1 MPHRIIIVGAGLA
14 GSLLA
19 VQLGRAGHHVRI
31 LERRS
36 DPRGSGVLG
45 GRSINLAISV
55 RGFRALERAGLHDRI
70 LEKAVE
76 MPGRMI
82 HTGSDSIFQ
91 PYSRDANQSIK
102 SVSRGGLNLALI
114 EAADELENV
123 EILFD
128 RPCKSVSLGDATVT
142 TPNPDGV
149 EETPTAD
156 LVVGADGAYSAVRL
170 GMQMNPRFN
179 FSQSYLEHGYKEL
192 TIPAV
197 AEGPHA
203 PFALEPRALH
213 IWPHGG
219 SMMIALPNPAG
230 SFTCTLFWPYQGDHG
245 FDRLEH
251 AKPSEIVAFFEEWYP
266 NAVPIMPTLAEDY
279 RRNPTSPLV
288 TIRCNPWNIGRTV
301 LLGDSA
307 HAIVPFYGQG
317 ANAAFEDCDE
327 LVDAIARHPE
337 DIDRAIREYQDARIE
352 NANAIAD
359 LAIENFLE
367 MRDHTGSRVH
377 RLKKKGS
384 QMLGGLVPALWTP
397 LYDMVSFTTIP
408 YAEAKNKAHR
418 QSRAAG
424 IIGAAIICICIL
436 ILAMFIVILAGHSV
450 DS

>member
-19 VQLGRAGHHVRI
+19 VQLGRAGHEVRI

-55 RGFRALERAGLHDRI
+55 RGFRALERAGLRERI
-70 LEKAVE
+70 LDNAVE

-82 HTGSDSIFQ
+82 HTASGSIFQ

-114 EAADELENV
+114 EAADELDNV
-123 EILFD
+123 TILFD
-128 RPCKSVSLGDATVT
+128 RPCSSVDLEKAEVT
-142 TPNPDGV
+142 TITPDGA
-149 EETPTAD
+149 EETHTAD

-192 TIPAV
+192 TIPPV
-197 AEGPHA
+197 SEGPHA

-219 SMMIALPNPAG
+219 SMMIALPNPDG
-230 SFTCTLFWPYQGDHG
+230 SFTCTLFWPYKGEHG

-251 AKPSEIVAFFEEWYP
+251 AEPAEIIAFFEQAYP

-288 TIRCNPWNIGRTV
+288 TIRCNPWKIGRTV

-327 LVDAIARHPE
+327 LADALARHPE
-337 DIDRAIREYQDARIE
+337 DLDRAIREYQDARID

-367 MRDHTGSRVH
+367 MRDHTGSRGH

-384 QMLGGLVPALWTP
+384 LLLGGLVPALWTP

-408 YAEAKNKAHR
+408 YAEAQKKARR
-418 QSRAAG
+418 QSRIAG
-424 IIGAAIICICIL
+424 LVGGLIITACVLVFVLLLLFA
-436 ILAMFIVILAGHSV
+436 F
-450 DS
+450 